1 VAHSLRLGRITCCT
15 NSLTTS
21 TRSYMLL
28 RDARAR
34 RGKDGKKGG
43 PGRQVRKPCPSL

>member
-15 NSLTTS
+15 NSLTIS
-21 TRSYMLL
+21 TCSYMLL